1 MTNDER
7 RTPESDTKRYLTA
20 AFRNR
25 EEREE
30 LRALLTRGE
39 IAMEGMVPWSSN
51 YTYLVR
57 IQLEE
62 HSAYGIYKPQCGERP
77 LWDFETGSLCKREV
91 AAYELSAFLN
101 FPNVPV
107 TILRDD
113 APQGLGM
120 VQQFVDHKRREN
132 FFTLRDKCRAEM
144 EKIAV
149 FDALIN
155 NTDRKG
161 GHILADQNGTIW
173 AIDHGVTFHQD
184 PKLRTVIWD
193 FIDEPIP
200 DPLLE
205 QLETLRVALKA
216 NEPIRATL
224 EKMLA
229 RSELRALNQRL
240 NALLKERVYPTPP
253 EDWPHIPWPPV

>member
-1 MTNDER
+1 MPD
-7 RTPESDTKRYLTA
+7 SADDKKYLTS
-20 AFRNR
+20 AFRSR
-25 EEREE
+25 AEREGVRE
-30 LRALLTRGE
+30 LLTRGE

-51 YTYLVR
+51 YTYLVTLKLNE
-57 IQLEE
+57 QE
-62 HSAYGIYKPQCGERP
+62 AYGIYKPQCGERP

-101 FPNVPV
+101 FPNIPV
-107 TILRDD
+107 TVLRDE

-120 VQQFVDHKRREN
+120 VQQFIDHKRREN
-132 FFTLRDKCRAEM
+132 FFTLRDKCREEM
-144 EKIAV
+144 QKVAV

-161 GHILADQNGTIW
+161 GHVLVDTQGTIW
-173 AIDHGVTFHQD
+173 AIDHGVTFHEE

-200 DPLLE
+200 APLLQ
-205 QLETLRVALKA
+205 QLEKLRAALKA
-216 NEPIRATL
+216 NERIRATL
-224 EKMLA
+224 EESLS
-229 RSELRALNQRL
+229 RIELRALMQRL
-240 NALLKERVYPTPP
+240 NELLRYRVYPSPP

>member
-1 MTNDER
+1 MTSSGDKKFLTSAF
-7 RTPESDTKRYLTA
+7 RTPSERA
-20 AFRNR
+20 AV
-25 EEREE
+25 
-30 LRALLTRGE
+30 RALLSRGE
-39 IAMEGMVPWSSN
+39 IALEGMVPWSSN

-57 IQLEE
+57 IKLDDQAE
-62 HSAYGIYKPQCGERP
+62 YGIYKPQCGERP

-107 TILRDD
+107 TVLRDD

-120 VQQFVDHKRREN
+120 VQQFIDHKRREN
-132 FFTLRDKCRAEM
+132 FFTLRDQCREEM
-144 EKIAV
+144 QKVAV

-161 GHILADQNGTIW
+161 GHILAARDGTIW
-173 AIDHGVTFHQD
+173 AIDHGVTFHEE

-200 DPLLE
+200 QPLIN
-205 QLETLRVALKA
+205 QLEKLRAALKG
-216 NEPIRATL
+216 NEKIRATL
-224 EKMLA
+224 EALLA
-229 RSELRALNQRL
+229 RSEMRALNARL
-240 NALLKERVYPTPP
+240 NEILQERTYPAPP

>member
-1 MTNDER
+1 MM
-7 RTPESDTKRYLTA
+7 SDPQKFLTS
-20 AFRNR
+20 AFRDSR
-25 EEREE
+25 ERDDV
-30 LRALLTRGE
+30 RALLTRGD
-39 IAMEGMVPWSSN
+39 IALEGMVPWSSN

-57 IQLEE
+57 LKLDEQEE
-62 HSAYGIYKPQCGERP
+62 YGIYKPQCGERP

-101 FPNVPV
+101 FPNIPV
-107 TILRDD
+107 TILRED

-120 VQQFVDHKRREN
+120 VQQFIDHKRREN
-132 FFTLRDKCRAEM
+132 FFTLRAKCREEM
-144 EKIAV
+144 LKIAV

-161 GHILADQNGTIW
+161 GHILSDTHGRIW

-200 DPLLE
+200 APLLDQLEKLRADLKANAPLRATLDPLL
-205 QLETLRVALKA
+205 T
-216 NEPIRATL
+216 RA
-224 EKMLA
+224 
-229 RSELRALNQRL
+229 ELRALMSRL
-240 NALLKERVYPTPP
+240 NEILKARVYPSPP

>member
-1 MTNDER
+1 MTNSTD
-7 RTPESDTKRYLTA
+7 DKKYLA
-20 AFRNR
+20 GAFRNR
-25 EEREE
+25 DEREAV
-30 LRALLTRGE
+30 RALLARGE
-39 IAMEGMVPWSSN
+39 VAMEGMVPWSSN

-57 IQLEE
+57 IRLEE
-62 HSAYGIYKPQCGERP
+62 QEEYGIYKPQCGERP

-91 AAYELSAFLN
+91 AAYELSAFLS

-107 TILRDD
+107 TILRED

-120 VQQFVDHKRREN
+120 VQQFIDHKRREN
-132 FFTLRDKCRAEM
+132 FFTLRDKCRPEM
-144 EKIAV
+144 ERIAV

-161 GHILADQNGTIW
+161 GHILSDQNGTIW

-200 DPLLE
+200 EPLLQ
-205 QLETLRVALKA
+205 QLEKLRAALKA
-216 NEPIRATL
+216 NEKIRATL
-224 EKMLA
+224 DELLS
-229 RSELRALNQRL
+229 RSEMRALMMRL
-240 NALLKERVYPTPP
+240 NELLKYRVYPTPP

>member
-1 MTNDER
+1 MTSSGD
-7 RTPESDTKRYLTA
+7 KKFLTS
-20 AFRNR
+20 AFRTAI
-25 EEREE
+25 ERDSV
-30 LRALLTRGE
+30 RALLTRGD
-39 IAMEGMVPWSSN
+39 IALEGMVPWSSN

-57 IQLEE
+57 LKLDDQEE
-62 HSAYGIYKPQCGERP
+62 YGIYKPQCGERP

-107 TILRDD
+107 TVLRED

-120 VQQFVDHKRREN
+120 VQQFIDHQRREN
-132 FFTLRDKCRAEM
+132 FFTLRDKCREEM
-144 EKIAV
+144 QKVAV

-161 GHILADQNGTIW
+161 GHILAARDGTIW
-173 AIDHGVTFHQD
+173 AIDHGVTFHEE

-200 DPLLE
+200 APLLQ
-205 QLETLRVALKA
+205 QLEKLRAALKG
-216 NEPIRATL
+216 NEPIRVTL

-229 RSELRALNQRL
+229 RSELRALQLRL
-240 NALLKERVYPTPP
+240 NELLRQRVYPAPP

>member
-1 MTNDER
+1 MSDSANDKKYF
-7 RTPESDTKRYLTA
+7 TG
-20 AFRNR
+20 AFRSKA
-25 EEREE
+25 EREAV
-30 LRALLTRGE
+30 RTLLKRGE

-51 YTYLVR
+51 YTYLVTVKLDDK
-57 IQLEE
+57 QE
-62 HSAYGIYKPQCGERP
+62 YGIYKPQCGERP

-91 AAYELSAFLN
+91 AAYELSAYLN
-101 FPNVPV
+101 FPNIPV
-107 TILRDD
+107 TVLRDQ

-120 VQQFVDHKRREN
+120 VQQFIDHKRREN
-132 FFTLRDKCRAEM
+132 FFTLRDKCRHEM

-161 GHILADQNGTIW
+161 GHVLADQHGAIW
-173 AIDHGVTFHQD
+173 AIDHGVTFHEE

-200 DPLLE
+200 APLVQ
-205 QLETLRVALKA
+205 QLEKLRAAIRA
-216 NEPIRATL
+216 NESIRSTL
-224 EKMLA
+224 E
-229 RSELRALNQRL
+229 ELLSRLEMRALMTRL
-240 NALLKERVYPTPP
+240 NELLKYRVYPSPP